1 VESRGHR
8 KRNRFRHPFLIIAAI
23 FALSFIIKM
32 IILNTAVPASPAP
45 DDSGSIAPSGDAPAG
60 GDMRDARLSALRQ
73 ALDDAGYEN
82 VQFRLDGDTLELWGT
97 VPSEFD
103 RVAVQ
108 TIVFRTAGI
117 AQMQDNMRVHD
128 IDAEP

>member
-1 VESRGHR
+1 
-8 KRNRFRHPFLIIAAI
+8 
-23 FALSFIIKM
+23 
-32 IILNTAVPASPAP
+32 
-45 DDSGSIAPSGDAPAG
+45 
-60 GDMRDARLSALRQ
+60 MRDARLSALRQ